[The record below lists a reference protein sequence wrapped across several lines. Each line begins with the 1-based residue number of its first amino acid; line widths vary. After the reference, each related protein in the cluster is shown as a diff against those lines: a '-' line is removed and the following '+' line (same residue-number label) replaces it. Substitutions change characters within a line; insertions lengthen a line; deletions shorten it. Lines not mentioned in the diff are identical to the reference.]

1 MRAGVTGHRISEIQ
15 HLTKDTT
22 WPRRQQ
28 PLCVSQ
34 YVLVRCELQTSL
46 EHQVCTS
53 EHDGRIGRQ
62 TRQIGTMRCHW
73 CTRERERDI
82 ERQRKR
88 ERERER
94 GRGEREREREGGGKE
109 RERER
114 ETLQTA
120 HSFIMARFISSKLF
134 PPSSYSAHDERI
146 SRIFY
151 ITQR

>member
-94 GRGEREREREGGGKE
+94 GRGERERERE
-109 RERER
+109 RLYRLR
-114 ETLQTA
+114 TA
-120 HSFIMARFISSKLF
+120 SSWLDLF
-134 PPSSYSAHDERI
+134 HPSCFHLHRI
-146 SRIFY
+146 LHMMRGSRVFS
-151 ITQR
+151 T